1 MSCRFL
7 RDLSSWRGVA
17 KLLSVSDIPS
27 FIGNSSAGLT
37 SIDWPECCRVGKD
50 NHLQIY
56 KRHAQPQIEERNNV
70 ALMHVLL
77 ETCAMDFMS
86 CVVILCRY
94 ASIHRLNL
102 GRIPTMSAHL
112 EGRFTWKSMFQIL
125 TAICC
130 DSKYTFNVSSAGIFL
145 HISAIY
151 YRHFLS
157 YRFPKKFTA
166 MEMDHHLLSSRRVFE
181 SYNLFFTGK
190 DKKVSRTADS

>member
-50 NHLQIY
+50 DHLQIY

-130 DSKYTFNVSSAGIFL
+130 DSKYTFNVSSADI
-145 HISAIY
+145 
-151 YRHFLS
+151 
-157 YRFPKKFTA
+157 
-166 MEMDHHLLSSRRVFE
+166 
-181 SYNLFFTGK
+181 FFTYFCHILQALSFLPIPQKIHCNGNGSPSIVLK
-190 DKKVSRTADS
+190 ESFWKL